1 MPQPTDPESGPVL
14 VLTTADVGV
23 LPVVKSALQ
32 AAEIPFIV
40 QGEHTLGQLPTG
52 LLAGPFARTGLA
64 ARVFVPAAHAAAAR
78 ELLEQTSEPVED
90 KP

>member
-1 MPQPTDPESGPVL
+1 MAQPTDPESGPVL
-14 VLTTADVGV
+14 VLTTADVGL
-23 LPVVKSALQ
+23 LPVVKSVLQ

-64 ARVFVPAAHAAAAR
+64 ARVFVPAAHAADAR
-78 ELLEQTSEPVED
+78 ELLEQSADPVED
-90 KP
+90 EP